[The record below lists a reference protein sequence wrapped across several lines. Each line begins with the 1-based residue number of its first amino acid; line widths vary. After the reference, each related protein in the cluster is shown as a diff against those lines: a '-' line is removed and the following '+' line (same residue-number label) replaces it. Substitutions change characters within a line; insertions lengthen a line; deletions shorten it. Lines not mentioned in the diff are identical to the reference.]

1 MSLELEPGVIEL
13 DDTAQAWLLQYKAI
27 KSQLSEL
34 EQRLQVAREHLEFSL
49 GQAETAT
56 IKGHPVVR
64 WTSVES
70 KRFDTKRA
78 REILPAQ
85 VVEALEVVSTSRRFT
100 IVNEDDH

>member
-34 EQRLQVAREHLEFSL
+34 EERLQVAREHLEFSL

-64 WTSVES
+64 WTNVES

-100 IVNEDDH
+100 IVNEDI